1 VQANIAVF
9 GAEQIRELKS
19 ISQYS
24 DKYVIAINVAEML
37 ALFTIPYIQT
47 EGVSSY
53 FITYLVAELLLLFG
67 ILLFII
73 GCRYCIHVKAYD
85 TVITNCIPVVINAF
99 QSWRKYKRDKYSMK
113 EKHMNLSPTSCNSIL
128 FNSHEEESIRMNER
142 PSTFLDFA
150 KAANDGKFPDRIV
163 DDVNSLRRG
172 IIAFS
177 LLIPYWLIYIQ
188 VK

>member
-1 VQANIAVF
+1 
-9 GAEQIRELKS
+9 
-19 ISQYS
+19 
-24 DKYVIAINVAEML
+24 
-37 ALFTIPYIQT
+37 
-47 EGVSSY
+47 
-53 FITYLVAELLLLFG
+53 
-67 ILLFII
+67 
-73 GCRYCIHVKAYD
+73 
-85 TVITNCIPVVINAF
+85 
-99 QSWRKYKRDKYSMK
+99 MK

-150 KAANDGKFPDRIV
+150 KAANHGKFPDRIV